1 MGALVQSSL
10 SALKSETAEI
20 CPVDLDLNQFYRT
33 YPGGFKFNFI
43 TALSGT
49 QSFKNL
55 NFTNFYL
62 SNEYTL
68 DNVTTFTGAK
78 VRTEKIFSKLNFAAD
93 GPGYLKFNL
102 ADVDN
107 WKGPE
112 GAIADTWNAAYYGY
126 PSIVP
131 NLAEAD
137 NIEIELI
144 DAFTCRVAYLINN
157 YRYYL
162 VVSEENIDPASAD
175 KKKVLFVG
183 ENKIQLPGATL
194 EYSIIKS
201 GIDTTSDF
209 ICLFSEKLINGLPPV
224 IDTTS
229 AKYIIESDGQTLVA
243 KRISIDER
251 VDAFWL
257 PGRAIRLG
265 GEVDLTIPSPYNTS
279 FITYNKTGNKV
290 DTDKSDFNL
299 PSNYLLH
306 SSSNST
312 NLKFDLLNLKNIANN
327 YDEYVS
333 SNNLLSSSDTNPL
346 YVEGLRK
353 YTSIFSDIDSEK
365 NEVLSLNYVY
375 NNFNVK
381 IKPGGTLFQTPSSL
395 NPFTQ
400 ININDTKFVDSG
412 AFCFTQPY
420 LSDRVYRLDG
430 EDGVKDLDTTYL
442 CTWLSGGLGERGV
455 WVDRYFYPDL
465 TSKEEAL
472 STNGSYNI
480 TYDLLVEELI
490 QNNSALKTSVE
501 KKCLFDK
508 KSDLVFE
515 PNTRYR
521 YERLDR
527 DELERRKPANFCEGA
542 ELTDRVNNYFR
553 LINDNGGFGLG
564 FNIKSNS
571 SAFTIRSKTNDVN
584 GGFQFVKQSD
594 GNLNFTFNIFD
605 NSTDPPVLV
614 SFNKIIRLNQF
625 VDNTV
630 FLSFDGIRGQCTLYI
645 NSEVIFTFNVKA
657 YQMLNKMILFGVIEI
672 VSSTG
677 VAERLLSPY
686 GNDASIYIGD
696 IYLTLLPLSEEEE
709 IVAVFTQ
716 NLNEIQDI
724 TISLPCG
731 QRNLTDTIATVN
743 SIGTN
748 LKHRSNVVD
757 INVKNLN
764 IEDSS
769 ITEQVRTLLLN
780 NITSSLPETATI
792 NDVNFINY
800 K

>member
-43 TALSGT
+43 IALSGT

-62 SNEYTL
+62 SNEYTI
-68 DNVTTFTGAK
+68 DNVTTFTGGR
-78 VRTEKIFSKLNFAAD
+78 VITEKIFSTLNFAAD
-93 GPGYLKFNL
+93 APGYLTFNI
-102 ADVDN
+102 ADANN
-107 WKGPE
+107 WRGTE
-112 GAIADTWNAAYYGY
+112 DTEADTWNAAYYGY
-126 PSIVP
+126 PGITT
-131 NLAEAD
+131 NINEAN
-137 NIEIELI
+137 NIEIQLL
-144 DAFTCRVAYLINN
+144 DSFTCRVAYLVNN
-157 YRYYL
+157 FRYYL
-162 VVSEENIDPASAD
+162 VVGEENIDPASANQ
-175 KKKVLFVG
+175 KKVLFVG
-183 ENKIQLPGATL
+183 ENKIPLAAATL

-209 ICLFSEKLINGLPPV
+209 ICIFSEKLEFPEGSTP
-224 IDTTS
+224 
-229 AKYIIESDGQTLVA
+229 AKYIIESDGLTLIA
-243 KRISIDER
+243 QRISGDEK
-251 VDAFWL
+251 VDALWL

-265 GEVDLTIPSPYNTS
+265 GEIDLTIPSPYNTS

-290 DTDKSDFNL
+290 DTDKSNFNL

-312 NLKFDLLNLKNIANN
+312 KSKFDVLNLKNIANN

-365 NEVLSLNYVY
+365 NEVLALNYVY

-381 IKPGGTLFQTPSSL
+381 IKAGDTFFQTPSSL

-420 LSDRVYRLDG
+420 LSDRVYQLDD
-430 EDGVKDLDTTYL
+430 EDGVKSLDATYL
-442 CTWLSGGLGERGV
+442 CTWLSGALGKRGV

-490 QNNSALKTSVE
+490 QNNSTLKTSVE
-501 KKCLFDK
+501 KKYIFDK
-508 KSDLVFE
+508 KSDLIFE

-521 YERLDR
+521 YERLDK
-527 DELERRKPANFCEGA
+527 DELERRRPVNFCEGA

-553 LINDNGGFGLG
+553 VINDNGGFALG

-571 SAFTIRSKTNDVN
+571 SAFTIRSKRNDIN
-584 GGFQFVKQSD
+584 GGFEFVKQSNGD
-594 GNLNFTFNIFD
+594 LNFIFNIFD
-605 NSTDPPVLV
+605 NSPEPPVVV
-614 SFNKIIRLNQF
+614 SFNKLIHLNQF
-625 VDNTV
+625 VNNTV
-630 FLSFDGIRGQCTLYI
+630 FLSFDGIRGSCTLYI
-645 NSEVIFTFNVKA
+645 NSEIVFSFNVKA

-677 VAERLLSPY
+677 IAERLLNPE
-686 GNDASIYIGD
+686 GNDGSIYIDD
-696 IYLTLLPLSEEEE
+696 IYLTLSPLNEEEE
-709 IVAVFTQ
+709 VAGVFTQ

-764 IEDSS
+764 IQDSS

-780 NITSSLPETATI
+780 NITSSLPETTTI

>member
-55 NFTNFYL
+55 NFTNLYL
-62 SNEYTL
+62 SNEYIL
-68 DNVTTFTGAK
+68 DSVTTFTGGR
-78 VRTEKIFSKLNFAAD
+78 VIPEKIFSSLNFAAD
-93 GPGYLKFNL
+93 APGYLTFNL
-102 ADVDN
+102 ADAN
-107 WKGPE
+107 NFRRSRNTYE
-112 GAIADTWNAAYYGY
+112 AAYYGY
-126 PSIVP
+126 PGITTSIG
-131 NLAEAD
+131 EAD
-137 NIEIELI
+137 DIEIQLI
-144 DAFTCRVAYLINN
+144 DSFKCRVAYLVNN
-157 YRYYL
+157 FRYYL
-162 VVSEENIDPASAD
+162 VASNENIDPGSSD
-175 KKKVLFVG
+175 QKKVLFVG
-183 ENKIQLPGATL
+183 ENKISLSDAEL

-201 GIDTTSDF
+201 GVDTTSDF
-209 ICLFSEKLINGLPPV
+209 ICLFTQKLEFP
-224 IDTTS
+224 DTDGATS
-229 AKYIIESDGQTLVA
+229 AKYILESDGQTLIA
-243 KRISIDER
+243 RKITAAEAID
-251 VDAFWL
+251 ALWL

-265 GEVDLTIPSPYNTS
+265 GEIDLNIPSPYNTS
-279 FITYNKTGNKV
+279 FITYNQTGNEV
-290 DTDKSDFNL
+290 DTNKSNFNL

-312 NLKFDLLNLKNIANN
+312 KLKFDILNLKNIANN

-333 SNNLLSSSDTNPL
+333 SNNLLSSSESNPL

-365 NEVLSLNYVY
+365 NEVLALNYVY

-381 IKPGGTLFQTPSSL
+381 IKPGNTFFETPSSL

-420 LSDRVYRLDG
+420 LSDRVYQLDD
-430 EDGVKDLDTTYL
+430 EDGVRGLDATYL

-472 STNGSYNI
+472 SSNGSYNI
-480 TYDLLVEELI
+480 TYDLLIEELI
-490 QNNSALKTSVE
+490 QNSSTLKTSVE
-501 KKCLFDK
+501 QRYIFDK

-521 YERLDR
+521 YERLDK
-527 DELERRKPANFCEGA
+527 DELEKRRPVNFCEGA
-542 ELTDRVNNYFR
+542 ELTDRVNNYFNV
-553 LINDNGGFGLG
+553 INDTGGFALG

-571 SAFTIRSKTNDVN
+571 SAFTIRSKRNDID
-584 GGFQFVKQSD
+584 GGFEFVKQSN
-594 GNLNFTFNIFD
+594 GKLNFIFNVFD
-605 NSTDPPVLV
+605 NSPELSPRSPGGLVL
-614 SFNKIIRLNQF
+614 SFNKLISLNQY

-630 FLSFDGIRGQCTLYI
+630 FLSFDGIRGKCTLYI
-645 NSEVIFTFNVKA
+645 NSEVVFTFNVKA
-657 YQMLNKMILFGVIEI
+657 YQMLNKMILFGIIEI
-672 VSSTG
+672 IGIDG
-677 VAERLLSPY
+677 VTENLLKPN
-686 GNDASIYIGD
+686 NDPNLYIDD
-696 IYLTLLPLSEEEE
+696 IYLTLTPLNEEEE
-709 IVAVFTQ
+709 IAGVFTQ

-724 TISLPCG
+724 TIALPCG

-764 IEDSS
+764 IQDSS
-769 ITEQVRTLLLN
+769 ITEEVKTLLLN
-780 NITSSLPETATI
+780 NITSALPETATI
-792 NDVNFINY
+792 NEVNFINY

>member
-1 MGALVQSSL
+1 MGALVQAGL

-20 CPVDLDLNQFYRT
+20 CPVDLDLDQFYRT
-33 YPGGFKFNFI
+33 YPGGYRFNFI

-62 SNEYTL
+62 SNEYKL
-68 DNVTTFTGAK
+68 DNVTTFTGGR
-78 VRTEKIFSKLNFAAD
+78 VIPEKIFSTLNFAAD
-93 GPGYLKFNL
+93 APGYLNFN
-102 ADVDN
+102 
-107 WKGPE
+107 
-112 GAIADTWNAAYYGY
+112 IADASNFREVGNTYEAGYYGY
-126 PSIVP
+126 PGITT
-131 NLAEAD
+131 NIADAD
-137 NIEIELI
+137 NIEIQLI
-144 DAFTCRVAYLINN
+144 DTFTCRVAFLVNN
-157 YRYYL
+157 FRYYL
-162 VVSEENIDPASAD
+162 IVSDENIGQGRRVDLQ
-175 KKKVLFVG
+175 KKVIFAG
-183 ENKIQLPGATL
+183 ENKIPLSAANL

-201 GIDTTSDF
+201 GVDTTSDF
-209 ICLFSEKLINGLPPV
+209 ICLFSQKFLFPEDKDSESG
-224 IDTTS
+224 
-229 AKYIIESDGQTLVA
+229 KYILVSDGQTLIA
-243 KRISIDER
+243 ERIAPTEK
-251 VDAFWL
+251 VDALWL
-257 PGRAIRLG
+257 PGKAIKLG
-265 GEVDLTIPSPYNTS
+265 GEIDLTIPSPYNTS
-279 FITYNKTGNKV
+279 FVTYNKAGNKV
-290 DTDKSDFNL
+290 DTDKSNFNL

-312 NLKFDLLNLKNIANN
+312 KPKFDILNLKNIANN

-365 NEVLSLNYVY
+365 NEVLALNYVY

-381 IKPGGTLFQTPSSL
+381 IKPGSTIFQTPSSL

-412 AFCFTQPY
+412 AFCFTQPF
-420 LSDRVYRLDG
+420 LSDRVYHLDD
-430 EDGVKDLDTTYL
+430 EDGVKDLDATYL

-472 STNGSYNI
+472 STNGSFNI

-490 QNNSALKTSVE
+490 QNNSTLKTSVE
-501 KKCLFDK
+501 KKYIFDK

-521 YERLDR
+521 YERLDK
-527 DELERRKPANFCEGA
+527 DELEKRRPVNFCEGA

-553 LINDNGGFGLG
+553 VINDNGGFALG

-571 SAFTIRSKTNDVN
+571 SAFTIRSKRNDIN
-584 GGFQFVKQSD
+584 GGFQLIKKSNGDLSFS
-594 GNLNFTFNIFD
+594 FNIFD
-605 NSTDPPVLV
+605 NSPEPPVLV
-614 SFNKIIRLNQF
+614 SFSKNIPLNQF
-625 VDNTV
+625 VNNTV
-630 FLSFDGIRGQCTLYI
+630 FLSFDGIRGECTLYV
-645 NSEVIFTFNVKA
+645 NSEVVFSFNVKA
-657 YQMLNKMILFGVIEI
+657 YQMLNKMILFGIIEI
-672 VSSTG
+672 VGSDG
-677 VAERLLSPY
+677 VAERLLNP
-686 GNDASIYIGD
+686 NPDPNLYIDD
-696 IYLTLLPLSEEEE
+696 IYLTLSPLSEEEE
-709 IVAVFTQ
+709 ISGVFTQ

-764 IEDSS
+764 IQDSG
-769 ITEQVRTLLLN
+769 ITEEVRTLLLN
-780 NITSSLPETATI
+780 NITSSLPETTTI